1 MKRIILL
8 AAGFLLPLIT
18 IAQEKDF
25 ILKVQ
30 ISNADK
36 NTRVYLAYQISGK
49 KIIDSALQKNEAY
62 IFSGKVDRPLNAT
75 LILDN
80 EGLGIKALIQK
91 TKQGGNINALKFYI
105 YPGIINL
112 KTDKLIKKP
121 VFIKSPINTDYLRL
135 QTILKTIQDRQM
147 YISSRLKAGNYVQS
161 GYEKPSERHLTVSDS
176 LIVHNLLRESD
187 SLKTATRPILKK
199 FISQNPNSYI
209 SLVSLEE
216 YAGSFPD
223 LTVIEPMYDRLGS
236 VVKNT
241 VTGKNFYKFLM
252 DRKNLISGT
261 PAPLFTQNDTAGNP
275 VSLSSF
281 KGKYVLLDF
290 WASWCGPC
298 RQDNRELVKIFN
310 DFKDKNF
317 TILGISLDGIDGKKS
332 WLKAI
337 KEDHL
342 NWTQVSD
349 LKHWDNQLVK
359 LYGVGSIPQ
368 SFLIDP
374 NGIIIEKGLDTKELR
389 KKLEEILSK

>member
-1 MKRIILL
+1 MKKIILL
-8 AAGFLLPLIT
+8 VAGFLLPLIT

-36 NTRVYLAYQISGK
+36 NTRVYLAYQIYGK
-49 KIIDSALQKNEAY
+49 KIIDSAVQKNEVY
-62 IFSGKVDRPLNAT
+62 IISGKSDRPLNAT
-75 LILDN
+75 LVFDN
-80 EGLGIKALIQK
+80 EGLGIQALIQK
-91 TKQGGNINALKFYI
+91 TKQGGDINALKFYI

-112 KTDKLIKKP
+112 KTDKLIKNL
-121 VFIKSPINTDYLRL
+121 VFIKSPMNTDYLRL
-135 QTILKTIQDRQM
+135 QTMLKPIQDRQM
-147 YISSRLKAGNYVQS
+147 YISNQLKAGNYVHS
-161 GYEKPSERHLTVSDS
+161 GNEKPSEKPLTVSQS
-176 LIVHNLLRESD
+176 LVVHNLVRELD

-223 LTVIEPMYDRLGS
+223 LTVIEPMYNHLGS

-241 VTGKNFYKFLM
+241 ITGKTYYKFLM
-252 DRKNLISGT
+252 DRKNLIAGT

-281 KGKYVLLDF
+281 RGKYILLDF

-298 RQDNRELVKIFN
+298 RQDNPELVKIFN
-310 DFKDKNF
+310 DFKGKNF
-317 TILGISLDGIDGKKS
+317 TILGISFDEMDGKKS
-332 WLKAI
+332 WIKAI
-337 KEDHL
+337 KEDQL

-359 LYGVGSIPQ
+359 LYGVGAIPQ

-374 NGIIIEKGLDTKELR
+374 NGIIIAKGLDTKELR